1 MATRLPPAPAC
12 SRNSLLCHP
21 LIYSPRL
28 LYLCHPNAQKNNVHT
43 HQSYITFYL
52 AIWLVTTCIALF
64 LLDAGTKKLFGSL
77 ASFSVHP
84 FVSCFLFYFILVL
97 SLLFLLIISPR
108 SFSFS
113 DDDDDDDDGVNNY
126 DAEDGDDDVDGDDDG
141 DDDDGSWQPPPS
153 HPLILL
159 QPSLSRPQITSQENK
174 PLICLLILHG
184 A

>member
-1 MATRLPPAPAC
+1 MGVWRVSQFTLSFPV
-12 SRNSLLCHP
+12 SSFTLSWSFL
-21 LIYSPRL
+21 YS
-28 LYLCHPNAQKNNVHT
+28 
-43 HQSYITFYL
+43 
-52 AIWLVTTCIALF
+52 
-64 LLDAGTKKLFGSL
+64 
-77 ASFSVHP
+77 
-84 FVSCFLFYFILVL
+84 
-97 SLLFLLIISPR
+97 FLLIISLR

-126 DAEDGDDDVDGDDDG
+126 DAEDGDDDVDDDD

>member
-1 MATRLPPAPAC
+1 MKREPK
-12 SRNSLLCHP
+12 NSLGVWRVSQFTLSFPVSSFTLSC
-21 LIYSPRL
+21 SF
-28 LYLCHPNAQKNNVHT
+28 LY
-43 HQSYITFYL
+43 F
-52 AIWLVTTCIALF
+52 
-64 LLDAGTKKLFGSL
+64 
-77 ASFSVHP
+77 
-84 FVSCFLFYFILVL
+84 
-97 SLLFLLIISPR
+97 FLLIISPR

-126 DAEDGDDDVDGDDDG
+126 DADDGDDDVDDDDDDDDVDDD

-159 QPSLSRPQITSQENK
+159 QPSLSRPQITSQVNK